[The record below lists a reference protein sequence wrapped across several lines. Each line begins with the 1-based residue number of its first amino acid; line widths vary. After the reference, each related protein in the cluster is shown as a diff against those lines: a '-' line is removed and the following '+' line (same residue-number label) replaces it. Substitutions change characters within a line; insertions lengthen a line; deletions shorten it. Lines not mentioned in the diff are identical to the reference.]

1 MGRADHNEGST
12 TRGSLMRNNLIVWP
26 ILVIAGF
33 LAGFIPQ
40 HSKAN
45 RLEQKVSAST
55 AQIEACQLSEQ
66 LSQLRDAAT
75 LMYLEATQKNYGTS
89 GDDANRFFDQAQRL
103 ANSTQDE
110 ALRTLLGGTLSMRDR
125 IIADLAKGDAAVVS
139 EMQPILSKVEQGTKR

>member
-1 MGRADHNEGST
+1 
-12 TRGSLMRNNLIVWP
+12 MRNNLIVWP
-26 ILVIAGF
+26 ILLIAGF

-40 HSKAN
+40 HSKGN

-55 AQIEACQLSEQ
+55 AQIEACQFSEQ

-75 LMYLEATQKNYGTS
+75 LMYLEAMQRNYGTS
-89 GDDANRFFDQAQRL
+89 GDDANRFFDRAQRL

-110 ALRTLLGGTLSMRDR
+110 ALRTLLGGALSTRDQ

-139 EMQPILSKVEQGTKR
+139 EMLPILSKVEQGTKR

>member
-1 MGRADHNEGST
+1 
-12 TRGSLMRNNLIVWP
+12 MRNNLIVWP
-26 ILVIAGF
+26 ILLIAGF

-45 RLEQKVSAST
+45 RLEEKVSAST
-55 AQIEACQLSEQ
+55 AQIEACQFSEK
-66 LSQLRDAAT
+66 LSQLREAAT
-75 LMYLEATQKNYGTS
+75 LMYLQATQTNYGTS

-110 ALRTLLGGTLSMRDR
+110 ALRNLLGGILSMRDR

>member
-1 MGRADHNEGST
+1 M
-12 TRGSLMRNNLIVWP
+12 
-26 ILVIAGF
+26 
-33 LAGFIPQ
+33 
-40 HSKAN
+40 
-45 RLEQKVSAST
+45 SAST

-66 LSQLRDAAT
+66 MSQLRDAAM

-110 ALRTLLGGTLSMRDR
+110 ALRNLLGGILSMRDR

-139 EMQPILSKVEQGTKR
+139 EMEPILSKVEQSTKR

>member
-1 MGRADHNEGST
+1 
-12 TRGSLMRNNLIVWP
+12 MRNNLIVWP
-26 ILVIAGF
+26 ILLIAGF

-66 LSQLRDAAT
+66 LSQLRDAGT
-75 LMYLEATQKNYGTS
+75 LMYLEATQRNYGTS

-103 ANSTQDE
+103 SNSTQDE
-110 ALRTLLGGTLSMRDR
+110 ALRNLLGETLSMRDR
-125 IIADLAKGDAAVVS
+125 IIADLAKGDASVVS
-139 EMQPILSKVEQGTKR
+139 EMQPILLKVEQGTKR

>member
-1 MGRADHNEGST
+1 
-12 TRGSLMRNNLIVWP
+12 MRNNLIVWP
-26 ILVIAGF
+26 ILLIAGF

-45 RLEQKVSAST
+45 RLEDKVSAST
-55 AQIEACQLSEQ
+55 VQIEGCQFSEQ
-66 LSQLRDAAT
+66 LYQLRDAAA

-110 ALRTLLGGTLSMRDR
+110 ALRNLLGGILSMRDR

-139 EMQPILSKVEQGTKR
+139 EMQPILSKVEQSTKR

>member
-1 MGRADHNEGST
+1 
-12 TRGSLMRNNLIVWP
+12 MRNNLIVWP
-26 ILVIAGF
+26 ILLIAGF

-103 ANSTQDE
+103 SNSTQDE
-110 ALRTLLGGTLSMRDR
+110 ALRTLLGGDSINARSDHSRFGKRGCLCRFR
-125 IIADLAKGDAAVVS
+125 DAAHSFKSGARHKTVGT
-139 EMQPILSKVEQGTKR
+139 IAAYAQGGS

>member
-1 MGRADHNEGST
+1 MGGRS
-12 TRGSLMRNNLIVWP
+12 
-26 ILVIAGF
+26 
-33 LAGFIPQ
+33 
-40 HSKAN
+40 
-45 RLEQKVSAST
+45 VSAST

-66 LSQLRDAAT
+66 MSQLRDAAM

-110 ALRTLLGGTLSMRDR
+110 ALRNLLGGILSMRDR

-139 EMQPILSKVEQGTKR
+139 EMEPILSKVEQSTKR

>member
-1 MGRADHNEGST
+1 
-12 TRGSLMRNNLIVWP
+12 
-26 ILVIAGF
+26 
-33 LAGFIPQ
+33 
-40 HSKAN
+40 
-45 RLEQKVSAST
+45 VSASI
-55 AQIEACQLSEQ
+55 AQIDACQLSEQ

-75 LMYLEATQKNYGTS
+75 LMYLEATQRNYGTS

-103 ANSTQDE
+103 ANSAQDE

>member
-1 MGRADHNEGST
+1 
-12 TRGSLMRNNLIVWP
+12 
-26 ILVIAGF
+26 
-33 LAGFIPQ
+33 Q
-40 HSKAN
+40 HSKGN

-55 AQIEACQLSEQ
+55 AQIEACQFSEQ

-75 LMYLEATQKNYGTS
+75 LMYLEAMQRNYGTS

-110 ALRTLLGGTLSMRDR
+110 ALRTLLGGALSTRDQ